1 MRFAITVQLVTDMN
15 TATLG
20 GRIAFARARTE
31 LSTAQLARR
40 LGVKTRTLAN
50 WERGETVPRTN
61 RLVMLAQFL
70 SVAPAWLLEGEAN
83 YAPQAVALD
92 IPQIKA
98 RLKQARGSLKGLS
111 NHVESLEQQL
121 ADALQD
127 GGKDGGKDEDQVWDR
142 RRDVA

>member
-1 MRFAITVQLVTDMN
+1 MRFAITVQLVTDMKL
-15 TATLG
+15 ATLG
-20 GRIAFARARTE
+20 GRIAFARARAE

-50 WERGETVPRTN
+50 WERELTVPRTN

-83 YAPQAVALD
+83 YAPQAVSLD
-92 IPQIKA
+92 ISQIKA
-98 RLKQARGSLKGLS
+98 RIKQARGTLKNLS

-121 ADALQD
+121 EDALQD
-127 GGKDGGKDEDQVWDR
+127 GDQEWDR